1 MQRVRFVSSPD
12 NPNLIDVFDEN
23 GEQMKYV
30 MKVDIHLERGNH
42 HAVMEVFRPA
52 VDLELDTEVIEVH
65 EEDIRS
71 KANAR

>member
-1 MQRVRFVSSPD
+1 
-12 NPNLIDVFDEN
+12 
-23 GEQMKYV
+23 
-30 MKVDIHLERGNH
+30 
-42 HAVMEVFRPA
+42 MEVFRPA